1 MALLLLAVMPLV
13 LCSPAPLDKF
23 PHPYVAHP
31 PPDHGPDHHPEHG
44 PGHLPAAPHPP
55 PGHGPGHH
63 PEEHKLPR
71 KCHTEYVSVISKVNS
86 NGDKFAG

>member
-1 MALLLLAVMPLV
+1 MALLLLLAVMPLV
-13 LCSPAPLDKF
+13 LASPAPLDKF

-31 PPDHGPDHHPEHG
+31 KPPHGPDHHPEHG

-55 PGHGPGHH
+55 PGHGPEHH

-86 NGDKFAG
+86 SGDTFA